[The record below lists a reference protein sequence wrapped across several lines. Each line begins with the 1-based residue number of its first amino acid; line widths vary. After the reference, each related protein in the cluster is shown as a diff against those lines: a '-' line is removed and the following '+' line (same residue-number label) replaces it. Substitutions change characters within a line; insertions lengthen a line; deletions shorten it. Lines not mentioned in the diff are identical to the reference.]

1 MSVASQ
7 LRLAIGVL
15 ILLLAGILAVALYV
29 PAQIY
34 ESANEKYVDD
44 PIPLGNHVHQL
55 TEGVL
60 VIIDKNTSD
69 EVCIGQLH
77 APRLG

>member
-34 ESANEKYVDD
+34 ESAY
-44 PIPLGNHVHQL
+44 
-55 TEGVL
+55 
-60 VIIDKNTSD
+60 
-69 EVCIGQLH
+69 
-77 APRLG
+77 